1 MSELTEY
8 DRNIIENV
16 ERHGWFATHV
26 FDPDGQNPSFTYS
39 TGFGKTLNR
48 PEFIVF
54 GLSNE
59 LMHDMLWEIFHQL
72 KAGATPKVDMRW
84 SDIIGGFDCISK
96 KAVHSKLYTEY
107 ATAADWFWRHS
118 GNSGHPEVYQ
128 LVWPGA
134 QQGLFPWEKNC
145 DPYVISQQP
154 QLWATIN

>member
-1 MSELTEY
+1 MSDLSDY
-8 DRNIIENV
+8 HRNIVENV
-16 ERHGWFATHV
+16 EKHGWFATTV
-26 FDPDGQNPSFTYS
+26 FDPDGENPSFTYS
-39 TGFGKTLNR
+39 TGFAKTLDR